1 MKKMDLEKLM
11 SKINYTFKN
20 KKLLLEA
27 LTHSSYVNEH
37 NFPNIKD
44 NERLEFLGDSVMDL
58 ITTEYI
64 YKNNLK
70 SNEGELSKIKS
81 QIISETVFSTISRD
95 LNLGNYIF
103 LSNGEN
109 MSGGRERN
117 SVLGDVF
124 EAMVGAIYLDSD
136 YATTRDVVLKLLES
150 KINNLDKIEWVS
162 DYKSAL
168 QEITQLKYKVTP
180 IYTVLSEIGPDHDKT
195 FEIEVRVEERL
206 YGKGVAKSKKMA
218 EKIAAKQAIEKLNKE
233 H

>member
-1 MKKMDLEKLM
+1 MKKMDFEELM

-27 LTHSSYVNEH
+27 LTHSSYINEH
-37 NFPNIKD
+37 NSPNIKD

-64 YKNNLK
+64 YRNNTK
-70 SNEGELSKIKS
+70 STEGELSKIKS
-81 QIISETVFSTISRD
+81 QIISETVFATISRD

-109 MSGGRERN
+109 ISGGRERN

-136 YATTRDVVLKLLES
+136 FPTTREVVLKLLES

-180 IYTVLSEIGPDHDKT
+180 VYTVLNEIGPDHDKT
-195 FEIEVRVEERL
+195 FEVEVSVENRV
-206 YGKGVAKSKKMA
+206 YGKGIAKSKKMA

-233 H
+233 Q

>member
-1 MKKMDLEKLM
+1 
-11 SKINYTFKN
+11 
-20 KKLLLEA
+20 
-27 LTHSSYVNEH
+27 
-37 NFPNIKD
+37 
-44 NERLEFLGDSVMDL
+44 
-58 ITTEYI
+58 EYI

-136 YATTRDVVLKLLES
+136 YATTRDVVIKSITESPKNSNLSLSLILGKLCSFTYEL
-150 KINNLDKIEWVS
+150 
-162 DYKSAL
+162 
-168 QEITQLKYKVTP
+168 
-180 IYTVLSEIGPDHDKT
+180 
-195 FEIEVRVEERL
+195 
-206 YGKGVAKSKKMA
+206 
-218 EKIAAKQAIEKLNKE
+218 
-233 H
+233 

>member
-1 MKKMDLEKLM
+1 MKKMDFEELM

-37 NFPNIKD
+37 NSPNIKD

-64 YKNNLK
+64 FTKNLN
-70 SNEGELSKIKS
+70 STEGELSKFKS
-81 QIISETVFSTISRD
+81 KIISETVFATISRD
-95 LNLGNYIF
+95 LDLGNYIF

-109 MSGGRERN
+109 ISGGRERN

-124 EAMVGAIYLDSD
+124 EALVGAIYLDSD
-136 YATTRDVVLKLLES
+136 YPTTREIVIKLLDS
-150 KINNLDKIEWVS
+150 KIKNLDQIEWVS

-168 QEITQLKYKVTP
+168 QEITQLKFKVTP
-180 IYTVLSEIGPDHDKT
+180 IYTVVKEDGPDHDKT
-195 FEIEVRVEERL
+195 FEVEVSVEDKVF
-206 YGKGVAKSKKMA
+206 GKGVAKSKKMA

-233 H
+233 Q

>member
-1 MKKMDLEKLM
+1 MKKMDFEELM

-37 NFPNIKD
+37 NSPNIKD
-44 NERLEFLGDSVMDL
+44 NERLEFLGDSVVDL

-64 YKNNLK
+64 FTKNLN
-70 SNEGELSKIKS
+70 STEGELSKFKS
-81 QIISETVFSTISRD
+81 KIISETVFATISRD
-95 LNLGNYIF
+95 LDLGNYIF

-109 MSGGRERN
+109 ISGGRERN

-124 EAMVGAIYLDSD
+124 EALIGAIYLDSD
-136 YATTRDVVLKLLES
+136 YPTTREIVIKLLDS
-150 KINNLDKIEWVS
+150 KIKNLDQIEWVS

-168 QEITQLKYKVTP
+168 QEITQLKFKVTP
-180 IYTVLSEIGPDHDKT
+180 IYTVVKEDGPDHDKT
-195 FEIEVRVEERL
+195 FEVEVSVEDKVF
-206 YGKGVAKSKKMA
+206 GKGVAKSKKMA

-233 H
+233 Q

>member
-136 YATTRDVVLKLLES
+136 YATTRDFVLKLLES

>member
-1 MKKMDLEKLM
+1 MKKMDFEELM

-37 NFPNIKD
+37 NSPNIKD

-64 YKNNLK
+64 FTKNLN
-70 SNEGELSKIKS
+70 STEGELSKFKS
-81 QIISETVFSTISRD
+81 KIISETVFATISRD
-95 LNLGNYIF
+95 LDLGNYIF
-103 LSNGEN
+103 LSNSEN
-109 MSGGRERN
+109 ISGGRERN

-124 EAMVGAIYLDSD
+124 EALIGAIYLDSD
-136 YATTRDVVLKLLES
+136 YPTTREIVIKLLDS
-150 KINNLDKIEWVS
+150 KIKNLDQIEWVS

-168 QEITQLKYKVTP
+168 QEITQLKFKVTP
-180 IYTVLSEIGPDHDKT
+180 IYTVVKEDGPDHDKT
-195 FEIEVRVEERL
+195 FEVEVSVEDKVF
-206 YGKGVAKSKKMA
+206 GKGVAKSKKMA

-233 H
+233 Q

>member
-1 MKKMDLEKLM
+1 MKKMDFDELM

-37 NFPNIKD
+37 NSPNIKD

-95 LNLGNYIF
+95 LDLGNYVF

-136 YATTRDVVLKLLES
+136 YSTTRDVVLKLLES

-180 IYTVLSEIGPDHDKT
+180 IYNVVSELGPDHDKT

-206 YGKGVAKSKKMA
+206 YGKGIAKSKKMA

>member
-1 MKKMDLEKLM
+1 MKKMYFEELM

-37 NFPNIKD
+37 NSPNIKD

-70 SNEGELSKIKS
+70 SSEGELSKIKS
-81 QIISETVFSTISRD
+81 QIISEMVFSTISRE

-136 YATTRDVVLKLLES
+136 YATTREVVLRLLES

-180 IYTVLSEIGPDHDKT
+180 IYSVLSELGPDHDKT
-195 FEIEVRVEERL
+195 FEIEVRIEERI
-206 YGKGVAKSKKMA
+206 YGKGIAKSKKMA
-218 EKIAAKQAIEKLNKE
+218 EKIAARQAIEKLNKE
-233 H
+233 Q

>member
-1 MKKMDLEKLM
+1 MKKMDFEELM

-37 NFPNIKD
+37 NSPNIKD

-70 SNEGELSKIKS
+70 SSEGELSKIKS
-81 QIISETVFSTISRD
+81 QIISEMVFSTISRE

-136 YATTRDVVLKLLES
+136 YATTREVVLRLLES

-180 IYTVLSEIGPDHDKT
+180 IYSVLSELGPDHDKT
-195 FEIEVRVEERL
+195 FEIEVRIEERI
-206 YGKGVAKSKKMA
+206 YGKGIAKSKKMA
-218 EKIAAKQAIEKLNKE
+218 EKIAARQAIEKLNKE
-233 H
+233 Q